1 MLVLSSEVMANCLH
15 FLAVLEMSFK
25 IRCAKTGER
34 LYNILAASVSHL
46 VLWQLPV
53 ERMPLPIQIGFCF
66 NLALFY

>member
-1 MLVLSSEVMANCLH
+1 MIAGSWHFCLTGGWALLVLSSEAMANCLC

-46 VLWQLPV
+46 VLWH
-53 ERMPLPIQIGFCF
+53 
-66 NLALFY
+66 